1 MIERKI
7 LIGLIVYTG
16 YLKELEKDWNPQY
29 LESSAA
35 RMISGWCWEYFKKY
49 GKAPNRN
56 IEMVYIKK
64 LKRGIDK
71 DLAEEIE
78 QEILPSLS
86 EEYENTTLDIENL
99 LDETHQYFIGR
110 QITLHKELLDNLLE
124 KGKVEEAQKEID
136 NFKLNKFEKKE
147 DEKVLDLSDPKLLDE
162 IDEAFNT
169 ENQNVIKFPG
179 ALGEFWNDQLVRGG
193 LVALLAP
200 EKRGKTFWLLEFMM
214 RAYKQGRKIA
224 FFQAGDMTKHQQLKR
239 ICIYLANKSDK
250 EKYCGVQYV
259 PVQDC
264 IKNQADTCHKQIRE
278 CSFGIFFK
286 PEHEI
291 RETVTMQELIQAHTD
306 FPNYKNCYNCP
317 EWTKNQWGTTWL
329 QKKEIK
335 TPLTGRT
342 AKTLAKKFFIDSGRS
357 IKLLTYPNGTLT
369 ITEIKRI
376 LQKLK
381 EDEDFAPE
389 LVLVDYPDIMAPETK
404 MDFRH
409 QENEKWKGLRA
420 VSQDENCLVIAPTQ
434 ADADAYGKDTLGQ
447 KNFSEDKRKY
457 AHVTAMYGL
466 NQDKTGREKKLGI
479 MRLNKLVVREDEF
492 TTSDQVYVLQKLS
505 MGRPHLGSFF

>member
-35 RMISGWCWEYFKKY
+35 RMISGWCWEYFNKY

-56 IEMVYIKK
+56 IELIYMKK

-86 EEYENTTLDIENL
+86 QEYENENLDVANL
-99 LDETHQYFIGR
+99 LDETKQYFIER
-110 QITLHKELLDNLLE
+110 QITLHKELLEVLLE
-124 KGKVEEAQKEID
+124 KGKVDEAQKEID
-136 NFKLNKFEKKE
+136 GFKLNKFEKKE
-147 DEKVLDLSDPKLLDE
+147 DEHTLDLSDPKMLDE
-162 IDEAFNT
+162 IDQAFN
-169 ENQNVIKFPG
+169 EEYQNVIKFPG
-179 ALGEFWNDQLVRGG
+179 ALGSFWNDQLVRGG

-214 RAYKQGRKIA
+214 RAYKQGRKVA
-224 FFQAGDMTKHQQLKR
+224 FFQAGDMTKRQQIKR

-250 EKYCGVQYV
+250 ERYCGIQYV

-264 IKNQADTCHKQIRE
+264 IKNQSDTCQKKIRE
-278 CSFGIFFK
+278 SSFGITLK

-291 RETVTMQELIQAHTD
+291 RENVTITDLIQAGND
-306 FPNYKNCYNCP
+306 FPKYKNCYNCH
-317 EWTKNQWGTTWL
+317 EWTKNQWGTVWFE
-329 QKKEIK
+329 KKEIK
-335 TPLTGRT
+335 TPLTNRT
-342 AKTLAKKFFIDSGRS
+342 AKTLAKKFFIDSGKS
-357 IKLLTYPNGTLT
+357 IKLSTYANGTLS
-369 ITEIKRI
+369 INKMEAV
-376 LQKLK
+376 LDEWK
-381 EDEDFAPE
+381 EEGFEPE
-389 LVLVDYPDIMAPETK
+389 VILVDYPDIMEPDKK
-404 MDFRH
+404 MEFRH
-409 QENEKWKGLRA
+409 QENEKWKGLRKI
-420 VSQDENCLVIAPTQ
+420 SQERDCLVIAPTQ
-434 ADADAYGKDTLGQ
+434 ADAQAYDKDTLGQ

-466 NQDKTGREKKLGI
+466 NQDKTGREKKLGV
-479 MRLNKLVVREDEF
+479 MRINKLVVREDEF

-505 MGRPHLGSFF
+505 MGRPFLGSFF